1 MTRTT
6 TCAHGQ
12 HWHCRGRVAMNTS
25 KDFGKLATRY
35 YDDCTCEV
43 CNHQQQETEDD

>member
-12 HWHCRGRVAMNTS
+12 HYHCRGKVAMNTS
-25 KDFGKLATRY
+25 RDFGKLATRY
-35 YDDCTCEV
+35 YDACSCE
-43 CNHQQQETEDD
+43 CHHQQQETEDDR